1 MDQKEKLIE
10 ILQLAPRKYMSYDEY
25 ADYLLKN
32 GVIVP
37 PCKVGDVVYPLYADR
52 RFRAFIEQITITTND
67 IFFEWAQYDVGVDC
81 TETWDDGIFRV
92 DDIGKTVFLDESEYL
107 KALAERN
114 EE

>member
-1 MDQKEKLIE
+1 M
-10 ILQLAPRKYMSYDEY
+10 
-25 ADYLLKN
+25 
-32 GVIVP
+32 
-37 PCKVGDVVYPLYADR
+37 VYPLYADR